1 MDAGGTEVLAYLQS
15 FDDLLVMRRIVS
27 KADLQLSKETA
38 AALKRL
44 LLVELQKHEEWK
56 HR

>member
-38 AALKRL
+38 AVLKRL
-44 LLVELQKHEEWK
+44 LLVKLQKHEE
-56 HR
+56 